1 MTLMKARHIL
11 LLLLISVFAVSCS
24 NDLELSDQE
33 GYVKLELNTLVST
46 NTRAVNNPSDY
57 NPKKIKVQILDSN
70 NAVVMQTED
79 VNNDAAFKDN
89 IALMAGKYT
98 IKASSAG
105 WDGSGSGMDTPYYV
119 GSTSVTIA
127 PRTLVR
133 ANVTLTQANVK
144 VTVTFDAGLTAYFNE
159 MDCYVSSKLAAV
171 ASQSFSMGSEQG
183 SAYFPVGDLSVQL
196 IATNKSGE
204 SNVTKRDITDVK
216 ARDHYIINYKL
227 ADTGTMGGVN
237 VSVDDATQ
245 SYTFD
250 IEVPRKSSIALQTMA
265 ADAWAT
271 FANLTG
277 VVTAKTSA
285 FDPQSLTL
293 MYKQYDAADW
303 NEVPMSQLTDAGDDN
318 YKYQLTGLT
327 PSTKYV
333 YRMAYNDGETSV
345 NSNEVTFTT
354 EETTQIENSSF
365 ENWYKDGKSWMPNAQ
380 NSTYWSTSNPGS
392 TSMGEQYNVTTQS
405 TDFYHSG
412 ASSAKLGTKYVVI
425 KLAAA
430 SLFTGE
436 FHGLIGTSGAKLK
449 WGVPFTSRPSSLKGF
464 LSYTGGNVNRTGKDL
479 PSTAPASGSPD
490 ACQLFC
496 ALLTEPLYVGGNAT
510 ASASG
515 INYEKSTII
524 DWQNDPRIIA
534 YGEIIRSENT
544 PSGTWENFEVPLVY
558 NNATKKPTHMVIVIA
573 ANKWGD
579 YFHGYDG
586 SVLYIDDLSFEYGQP
601 NIR

>member
-1 MTLMKARHIL
+1 M
-11 LLLLISVFAVSCS
+11 SVFAASCS

-33 GYVKLELNTLVST
+33 GYVRLELNTLTST

-57 NPKKIKVQILDSN
+57 NPKKLKVQILDSN

-79 VNNDAAFKDN
+79 VDNDAAFKGN
-89 IALMAGKYT
+89 IALTAGQYT

-119 GSTSVTIA
+119 GSTVVNIS
-127 PRTLVR
+127 PRTLVK

-144 VTVTFDAGLTAYFNE
+144 VTVTFDHGLSEYFSE
-159 MDCYVSSKLAAV
+159 MDCNVSSKLDAV
-171 ASQSFSMGSEQG
+171 ATQSFSMGREQG
-183 SAYFPVGDLSVQL
+183 AAYFPVGDLSVQL
-196 IATNKSGE
+196 IATNKSGN
-204 SNVTKRDITDVK
+204 SNVMKRDITDVK
-216 ARDHYIINYKL
+216 ARDHFIINYKL
-227 ADTGTMGGVN
+227 AETGSMGGVN

-250 IEVPRKSSIALQTMA
+250 IEVPSKSSIALQAMS

-285 FDPQSLTL
+285 FDPQYLTL
-293 MYKQYDAADW
+293 MYKQADAAEW
-303 NEVPMSQLTDAGDDN
+303 NEVTISQLTDVGNDT
-318 YKYQLTGLT
+318 YKYCLTGLSA
-327 PSTKYV
+327 STTYV
-333 YRMAYNDGETSV
+333 YRMAYDDGQTSV
-345 NSNEVTFTT
+345 NSNEMTFTT
-354 EETTQIENSSF
+354 EKTAQIQNSSF
-365 ENWYKDGKSWMPNAQ
+365 EDWYKDGSSWVPNTQ
-380 NSTYWSTSNPGS
+380 GDSYWSTSNPGS
-392 TSMGEQYNVTTQS
+392 TSMGEKYNVTTQS

-412 ASSAKLGTKYVVI
+412 ASSARLGTQYVVI

-436 FHGLIGTSGAKLK
+436 FHGLSGTSGAMLK
-449 WGVPFTSRPSSLKGF
+449 WGVEFTSRPSALKGF
-464 LSYTGGNVNRTGKDL
+464 LSYTGGKINRSGSNL
-479 PSTAPASGSPD
+479 PSTAPASGSRD

-510 ASASG
+510 TTANG
-515 INYEKSTII
+515 ITYEKSTEIN
-524 DWQNDPRIIA
+524 WQTDPRIIA
-534 YGEIIRSENT
+534 YGEITRTDDT

-558 NNATKKPTHMVIVIA
+558 NDATKKPTHVAIVIA

-579 YFHGYDG
+579 YFHGYDR

-601 NIR
+601 IFR

>member
-1 MTLMKARHIL
+1 MNARYFFIL
-11 LLLLISVFAVSCS
+11 LLMSVFAASCS

-33 GYVKLELNTLVST
+33 GYVRLELNMLTST

-57 NPKKIKVQILDSN
+57 NPKKLKVQILDSN
-70 NAVVMQTED
+70 NTVVMQTED
-79 VNNDAAFKDN
+79 VDNDAAFKGN
-89 IALMAGKYT
+89 IALMAGQYT

-119 GSTSVTIA
+119 GSTVVNVS
-127 PRTLVR
+127 PRTLVK

-144 VTVTFDAGLTAYFNE
+144 VTVTFDARLGEYFSE
-159 MDCYVSSKLAAV
+159 MDCYVSSKLDAV
-171 ASQSFSMGSEQG
+171 ATQSFSMGREQG
-183 SAYFPVGDLSVQL
+183 AAYFPVGDLSVQL
-196 IATNKSGE
+196 IATNKSGN
-204 SNVTKRDITDVK
+204 SNVMKRDITDVK
-216 ARDHYIINYKL
+216 ARDHFIINYKL
-227 ADTGTMGGVN
+227 AETGSMGGVN

-250 IEVPRKSSIALQTMA
+250 IEVPRKSSIALQAMS

-285 FDPQSLTL
+285 FDPQYLTL
-293 MYKQYDAADW
+293 MYKQADAAEW
-303 NEVPMSQLTDAGDDN
+303 NEVTISQLTDAGNDT
-318 YKYQLTGLT
+318 YKYCLKGLSA
-327 PSTKYV
+327 STTYV
-333 YRMAYNDGETSV
+333 YRMAYDDGQTSV
-345 NSNEVTFTT
+345 NSNEMTFTT

-510 ASASG
+510 ASANG

-601 NIR
+601 IFR

>member
-1 MTLMKARHIL
+1 MNARYFFIL
-11 LLLLISVFAVSCS
+11 LLMSVFAASCS

-33 GYVKLELNTLVST
+33 GYVRLELNTLTST

-57 NPKKIKVQILDSN
+57 NPKKLKVQILDSN

-79 VNNDAAFKDN
+79 VDNDAAFKGN
-89 IALMAGKYT
+89 IALTAGQYT

-119 GSTSVTIA
+119 GSTVVNIS
-127 PRTLVR
+127 PRTLVK

-144 VTVTFDAGLTAYFNE
+144 VTVTFDHGLSEYFSE
-159 MDCYVSSKLAAV
+159 MDCNVSSKLDAV
-171 ASQSFSMGSEQG
+171 ATQSFSMGREQG

-196 IATNKSGE
+196 IATNKSGN
-204 SNVTKRDITDVK
+204 SNVMKRDITDVK
-216 ARDHYIINYKL
+216 ARDHFIINYKL
-227 ADTGTMGGVN
+227 AETGSMGGVN

-250 IEVPRKSSIALQTMA
+250 IEVPRKSSIALQAMS

-285 FDPQSLTL
+285 FDPQYLTL
-293 MYKQYDAADW
+293 MYKQADAAEW
-303 NEVPMSQLTDAGDDN
+303 NEVTISQLTDVGNDT
-318 YKYQLTGLT
+318 YKYCLTGLSA
-327 PSTKYV
+327 STTYV
-333 YRMAYNDGETSV
+333 YRMAYDDGQTSV
-345 NSNEVTFTT
+345 NSNEMTFTT
-354 EETTQIENSSF
+354 EKTAQIQNSSF
-365 ENWYKDGKSWMPNAQ
+365 EDWYKDGSSWVPNTQ
-380 NSTYWSTSNPGS
+380 GDSYWSTSNPGS
-392 TSMGEQYNVTTQS
+392 TSMGEKYNVTTQS

-412 ASSAKLGTKYVVI
+412 ASSARLGTQYVVI

-449 WGVPFTSRPSSLKGF
+449 WGVEFTSRPSALKGF
-464 LSYTGGNVNRTGKDL
+464 LSYTGGKINRSGSNL
-479 PSTAPASGSPD
+479 PSTAPASGSRD

-510 ASASG
+510 TTANG
-515 INYEKSTII
+515 ITYENSSEINWLT
-524 DWQNDPRIIA
+524 DLRIIV
-534 YGEIIRSENT
+534 YGEITRTDDT

-558 NNATKKPTHMVIVIA
+558 NDATKKPTHVAIVIA

-579 YFHGYDG
+579 YFHGYDR

-601 NIR
+601 IFR

>member
-1 MTLMKARHIL
+1 MNARYFFIL
-11 LLLLISVFAVSCS
+11 LLMSVFAASCS
-24 NDLELSDQE
+24 NDIELSDQE
-33 GYVKLELNTLVST
+33 GYVRLELNTLTST
-46 NTRAVNNPSDY
+46 NTRAVNNPSNY
-57 NPKKIKVQILDSN
+57 NPKKLKVQILDSN

-79 VNNDAAFKDN
+79 VDNDAAFKGN
-89 IALMAGKYT
+89 IALTAGQYT

-119 GSTSVTIA
+119 GSTVVNIS
-127 PRTLVR
+127 PRTLVK

-144 VTVTFDAGLTAYFNE
+144 VTVTFDHGLSEYFSE
-159 MDCYVSSKLAAV
+159 MDCNVSSKLDAV
-171 ASQSFSMGSEQG
+171 ATQSFSMGREQG

-196 IATNKSGE
+196 IATNKSGN
-204 SNVTKRDITDVK
+204 SNVMKRDITDVK
-216 ARDHYIINYKL
+216 ARDHFIINYKL
-227 ADTGTMGGVN
+227 AETGSMGGVN

-250 IEVPRKSSIALQTMA
+250 IEVPSKSSIALQAMS

-285 FDPQSLTL
+285 FDPQYLTL
-293 MYKQYDAADW
+293 MYKQADAAEW
-303 NEVPMSQLTDAGDDN
+303 NEVTISQLSDVGNDT
-318 YKYQLTGLT
+318 YKYRLTGLSA
-327 PSTKYV
+327 STTYV
-333 YRMAYNDGETSV
+333 YRMAYDDGQTSV
-345 NSNEVTFTT
+345 NSNEMTFAT
-354 EETTQIENSSF
+354 EKTAQIQNSSF
-365 ENWYKDGKSWMPNAQ
+365 EDWYKDGSSWVPNAQ
-380 NSTYWSTSNPGS
+380 GDSYWSTSNPGS
-392 TSMGEQYNVTTQS
+392 TSMGEKYNVTTQS

-412 ASSAKLGTKYVVI
+412 ASSARLGTQYVVI

-436 FHGLIGTSGAKLK
+436 FHGLINTSGAKLK
-449 WGVPFTSRPSSLKGF
+449 WGVEFTSRPSALKGF
-464 LSYTGGNVNRTGKDL
+464 LSYTGGKINRSGSNL
-479 PSTAPASGSPD
+479 PSTAPASGSRD

-510 ASASG
+510 TTANG
-515 INYEKSTII
+515 ITYEKSTEIN
-524 DWQNDPRIIA
+524 WQTDPRIIA
-534 YGEIIRSENT
+534 YGEITRTDDT

-558 NNATKKPTHMVIVIA
+558 NDATKKPTHVAIVIA

-579 YFHGYDG
+579 YFHGYDR

-601 NIR
+601 IFR

>member
-1 MTLMKARHIL
+1 MNARYFFIFLLM
-11 LLLLISVFAVSCS
+11 SVFAASCS

-33 GYVKLELNTLVST
+33 GYVRLELNTLTST

-57 NPKKIKVQILDSN
+57 NPKKLKVQILDSN

-79 VNNDAAFKDN
+79 VDNDAAFKGN
-89 IALMAGKYT
+89 IALTAGQYT

-119 GSTSVTIA
+119 GSTVVNIS
-127 PRTLVR
+127 PRTLVK

-144 VTVTFDAGLTAYFNE
+144 VTVTFDHGLSEYFSE
-159 MDCYVSSKLAAV
+159 MDCNVSSKLDAV
-171 ASQSFSMGSEQG
+171 ATQSFSMGREQE

-196 IATNKSGE
+196 IATNKSGN
-204 SNVTKRDITDVK
+204 SNVMKRDITDVK
-216 ARDHYIINYKL
+216 ARDHFIINYKL
-227 ADTGTMGGVN
+227 AETGSMGGVN

-250 IEVPRKSSIALQTMA
+250 IEVPSKSSIALQAMS

-285 FDPQSLTL
+285 FDPQYLTL
-293 MYKQYDAADW
+293 MYKQADAAEW
-303 NEVPMSQLTDAGDDN
+303 NEVTISQLSDVGNDT
-318 YKYQLTGLT
+318 YKYCLTGLSA
-327 PSTKYV
+327 STTYV
-333 YRMAYNDGETSV
+333 YRMAYDDGQTSV
-345 NSNEVTFTT
+345 NSNEMTFTT
-354 EETTQIENSSF
+354 EKTAQIQNSSF
-365 ENWYKDGKSWMPNAQ
+365 EDWYKDGSSWVPNAQ
-380 NSTYWSTSNPGS
+380 GDSYWSTSNPGS
-392 TSMGEQYNVTTQS
+392 TSMGEKYNVTTQS

-412 ASSAKLGTKYVVI
+412 ASSARLGTQYVVI

-436 FHGLIGTSGAKLK
+436 FHGLINTSGAKLK
-449 WGVPFTSRPSSLKGF
+449 WGVEFTSRPSALKGF
-464 LSYTGGNVNRTGKDL
+464 LSYTGGKINRSGSNL
-479 PSTAPASGSPD
+479 PSTAPASGSRD

-510 ASASG
+510 ATANG
-515 INYEKSTII
+515 ITYEKSTEIN
-524 DWQNDPRIIA
+524 WQTDPRIIA
-534 YGEIIRSENT
+534 YGEITRTDDT

-558 NNATKKPTHMVIVIA
+558 NDATKKPTHVAIVIA

-579 YFHGYDG
+579 YFHGYDR

-601 NIR
+601 IFR